1 MAELDR
7 RNAIVASKPAPY
19 DQRACGLDAGVFVEF
34 LCDTTRAAT
43 NLIFSG
49 TMKKYPRITVAW
61 AIMVH
66 GKRYN
71 EPKLLMGA

>member
-1 MAELDR
+1 
-7 RNAIVASKPAPY
+7 
-19 DQRACGLDAGVFVEF
+19 
-34 LCDTTRAAT
+34 
-43 NLIFSG
+43 
-49 TMKKYPRITVAW
+49 MKKYPRITVAW